1 MCEHSSVRRILA
13 GIVLVAAIVVAA
25 GACSSG
31 ASAQSSA
38 TSETEEALAK
48 QLSHPDWDCK
58 VNLLGEDEQAQYIWL
73 FCEGTT
79 VAPDGSVSHPGQS
92 IPAVVRDG
100 QITTAG
106 DGSKYTTD
114 VKALFPPEIADRIL
128 SGEDLTP

>member
-1 MCEHSSVRRILA
+1 MRRILA
-13 GIVLVAAIVVAA
+13 GIVLAGAIAGAA

-31 ASAQSSA
+31 SSAQSSA
-38 TSETEEALAK
+38 TAETEAALAK
-48 QLSHPDWDCK
+48 QFSHPDWDCN

-73 FCEGTT
+73 SCEGTT

-92 IPAVVRDG
+92 IPAVVRGG

-106 DGSKYTTD
+106 DGSKYAAD

-128 SGEDLTP
+128 SGEDLAP